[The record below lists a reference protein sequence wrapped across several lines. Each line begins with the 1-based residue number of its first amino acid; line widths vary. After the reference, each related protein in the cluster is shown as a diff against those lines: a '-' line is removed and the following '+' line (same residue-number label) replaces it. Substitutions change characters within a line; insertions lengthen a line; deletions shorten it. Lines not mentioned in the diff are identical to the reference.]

1 MSEAEETLI
10 KNSILMT
17 RDPYGDEELVDE
29 TVDDPKK
36 LLRPLI
42 LDDVG
47 AFCYKELR
55 GCYQKTAKAK
65 MKPSHENLTALACET
80 FVIDR

>member
-17 RDPYGDEELVDE
+17 RDPCGDEELVDE

-42 LDDVG
+42 LDDVET
-47 AFCYKELR
+47 FSYKELLRFDRKMR
-55 GCYQKTAKAK
+55 GQ
-65 MKPSHENLTALACET
+65 
-80 FVIDR
+80 R